1 MDTKT
6 DNQHGPT
13 NESSCRSIFDMFAVR
28 ESTTMYSFWNL
39 YSDDTPMP
47 DADNKFKLADLL
59 KIKSKIQQKYIPT
72 ININKTMS
80 RRMMGGRR

>member
-6 DNQHGPT
+6 DWHGPT
-13 NESSCRSIFDMFAVR
+13 NESNCRSIFNMFAAR
-28 ESTTMYSFWNL
+28 TTTYSYWDLL
-39 YSDDTPMP
+39 YDDVPAP
-47 DADNKFKLADLL
+47 DTGSKFKLADLL
-59 KIKSKIQQKYIPT
+59 KIKLKIQQKYIPT